1 MIFTFS
7 VTLVMVLSRLVLTIQ
22 ISHST
27 LDNRGVEMMS
37 GKTYK
42 AGSTD
47 APTVKPMIPDGLEE
61 RQGDPVTTPVD
72 GGGVTHME

>member
-47 APTVKPMIPDGLEE
+47 TLTVKPMIPDGLED

-72 GGGVTHME
+72 GGVTHKE